1 MSRDYN
7 LRLEDILE
15 AIRKVQDF
23 TNAFNDVH
31 DLARDQ
37 MAMDAVLFNLQI
49 IGEAVKRI
57 PDSVREEHP
66 EIEWRKISG
75 LRDKLIHHY
84 HGVDHE
90 IIWQVVTE
98 KLPELKQQ
106 IIQILSG
113 WQPEHE

>member
-15 AIRKVQDF
+15 SIEKALDF
-23 TNAFNDVH
+23 TSAHQNMH

-37 MAMDAVLFNLQI
+37 MAMDAVLYNLQI
-49 IGEAVKRI
+49 IGEAAKRI
-57 PDSVREEHP
+57 PNSLREKYP
-66 EIEWRKISG
+66 EVEWRKISG

-90 IIWQVVTE
+90 IVWQVVVE
-98 KLPELKQQ
+98 KLPHLQVQ
-106 IIQILSG
+106 IKRILAETGS
-113 WQPEHE
+113 ESE

>member
-15 AIRKVQDF
+15 AIRKVHDF
-23 TNAFNDVH
+23 TNALKDVH

-37 MAMDAVLFNLQI
+37 MAMDAVLYNLQI
-49 IGEAVKRI
+49 IGEAAKRI
-57 PDSVREEHP
+57 PDSFREKHP
-66 EIEWRKISG
+66 EVEWRKISG

-90 IIWQVVTE
+90 IVWQVVME
-98 KLPELKQQ
+98 KLPELQVQ
-106 IIQILSG
+106 IKRILAESG
-113 WQPEHE
+113 SESE